1 MFVGRPDHDHSLTW
15 DYPSEE
21 MTNTQLPNE
30 VHSDLELEV
39 ALRIGR
45 AWREIRRGATAN
57 DLRDTIFG
65 VGGSALDP
73 GQMDALD
80 FLVATPSCRMTELA
94 EHLRIDP
101 SSATRAVQRL
111 VKDNLAERVRHEG
124 DGRVVAI
131 AATERGRKIHEQV
144 ATRRRELIFSVLAEF
159 DEAERHQF
167 ADFLERFV
175 TSVDAYVAKKM
186 RRSK

>member
-1 MFVGRPDHDHSLTW
+1 
-15 DYPSEE
+15 

-39 ALRIGR
+39 AMRIGQ
-45 AWREIRRGATAN
+45 AWRDLRRGATAT
-57 DLRDTIFG
+57 DVRDIIFG
-65 VGGSALDP
+65 LGGSALDP

-80 FLVATPSCRMTELA
+80 LLVTVPSASMSELA

-111 VKDNLAERVRHEG
+111 VKDNLAERVEHEG
-124 DGRVVAI
+124 DGRIVAI

-144 ATRRRELIFSVLAEF
+144 AQRRREMIFAVLEEF
-159 DEAERHQF
+159 NEDEQHQF
-167 ADFLERFV
+167 AEFLERFV
-175 TSVDAYVAKKM
+175 TSVDSYVAKKK
-186 RRSK
+186 RRAR